1 MTIAVL
7 LALTAYAVLSMG
19 MVLMKKG
26 IPWIGYKGSKDG
38 AWRRDFRTW
47 IAGFLLSN
55 LYVVPSLMA
64 LKTLTPHI
72 FAAFAGFGVV
82 VLVLLAAA
90 VLGEKLH
97 RSDIFYT
104 AAIFL
109 SIILL
114 NLYEPTPGKDALN
127 IPLLAGVAVFPLLL
141 FATAF
146 TKGISPTVRAVRFAS
161 VSGRRLPPFAL
172 CLPLPVL
179 LPDGVH
185 RSPARLQD
193 RNDDADGTR
202 SIRFVH
208 RLPGRLLRPCF
219 RERDPAR
226 PDCGLS
232 CDRPGGRGHLTEA
245 LKMKAW
251 GTLRLEGL
259 ASGLRDPEPHQG
271 GHKESC

>member
-7 LALTAYAVLSMG
+7 LALAAYAVLSLG

-26 IPWIGYKGSKDG
+26 IPWIGYKGPKDG
-38 AWRRDFRTW
+38 AWRRDLRTW

-72 FAAFAGFGVV
+72 FAAFAGFGVI

-97 RSDIFYT
+97 RSDIYYT

-127 IPLLAGVAVFPLLL
+127 IPLLAGVAAFPLLL

-146 TKGISPTVRAVRFAS
+146 TKGISPTVRAVMFAS
-161 VSGRRLPPFAL
+161 VSGTSTGMVVVLMKTLVEVHGFRVGDYLHSPYIYLYLFFSLTAFIAL
-172 CLPLPVL
+172 QLAYRIESMMRTGPVQY
-179 LPDGVH
+179 GSSIVY
-185 RSPARLQD
+185 PAVCSALVFG
-193 RNDDADGTR
+193 NV
-202 SIRFVH
+202 IRPIQIAALAAIILAIV
-208 RLPGRLLRPCF
+208 GILRK
-219 RERDPAR
+219 
-226 PDCGLS
+226 
-232 CDRPGGRGHLTEA
+232 H
-245 LKMKAW
+245 
-251 GTLRLEGL
+251 
-259 ASGLRDPEPHQG
+259 
-271 GHKESC
+271 